1 MVINF
6 FANLKLNSSE
16 IYNIYLHLRSL
27 NQQNVVRAT
36 IAFD

>member
-6 FANLKLNSSE
+6 FANLKLISSE

-27 NQQNVVRAT
+27 NQQNVVHVT
-36 IAFD
+36 IIVD